1 MCVCVLCVCSGLI
14 SVLRKKERKTQL
26 SPVGEFINFWR
37 RRTSGLV
44 LLSVVDVVVVRN
56 GRRAGQIV
64 CFGGVGLFLQCT
76 HLSPMKEEQEEE
88 AEAADEG
95 PKHCNQRKIS
105 STLRLA
111 SKIIFITS
119 GNRRMMVLN

>member
-1 MCVCVLCVCSGLI
+1 V
-14 SVLRKKERKTQL
+14 
-26 SPVGEFINFWR
+26 NFFQFLGTKNKW
-37 RRTSGLV
+37 TC
-44 LLSVVDVVVVRN
+44 VVDVVVVRN

-95 PKHCNQRKIS
+95 PKHWNQRKIS

-111 SKIIFITS
+111 SKLF
-119 GNRRMMVLN
+119 L